1 MNENFEFDYKIFE
14 NNYTLPL
21 TEDSCRTKERILLI
35 ATLSFAKHGYAAV
48 SMRDLAKIMGIN
60 QSSIYNHFESK
71 DALWKEVI
79 HHAGRLYKLYFEHL
93 GEKVAACTTLQEV
106 LEAIFYEPKRM
117 LNTFTCYAFS
127 MIQTEQF
134 RDAKAGE
141 MFEEIFMK
149 YAIDH
154 LRNWFDKCI
163 ATGIAPRFDTQTV
176 AVIIMHSVLMGLQVE
191 VHNLLNHQYNSPYDP
206 RKMLQDVQNFI
217 YGSVTGDGIDTE
229 GQQH

>member
-1 MNENFEFDYKIFE
+1 MTEKFEFDYTIFE
-14 NNYTLPL
+14 NNYSLPL
-21 TEDSCRTKERILLI
+21 TEDSCGTKEQVLLI

-79 HHAGRLYKLYFEHL
+79 HHAGRLYMLYFEHL
-93 GEKVAACTTLQEV
+93 GEKVAACSTLQEV

-134 RDAKAGE
+134 RDPHAGK

-149 YAIDH
+149 YAID
-154 LRNWFDKCI
+154 RMRDWFDKCI
-163 ATGIAPRFDTQTV
+163 AEGMVPRFDTQTV
-176 AVIIMHSVLMGLQVE
+176 ATIVMQSVLMALQVE
-191 VHNLLNHQYNSPYDP
+191 IHGLLNHPYASPYDP

-217 YGSVTGDGIDTE
+217 LGSVTNSTIDTQ
-229 GQQH
+229 G